1 MYEYANARDL
11 LQAGRARR
19 VTSTTAQA
27 STIAMATVNVLAR
40 TRVSVQRA
48 GVDRAV
54 SSRHAGQ
61 IQLKIHYITCITCK
75 LSIFC
80 LKHLRCKQR

>member
-1 MYEYANARDL
+1 MYIVTTFRT
-11 LQAGRARR
+11 LQAGPERR

-27 STIAMATVNVLAR
+27 STIAMETGNVSAL

-61 IQLKIHYITCITCK
+61 IQLKIHILSQCK
-75 LSIFC
+75 LYIFC
-80 LKHLRCKQR
+80 LKHLKM